1 LRAVQD
7 YNAQLIAT
15 ATIYNL
21 LASSLTGD
29 GEKLMAV
36 MTSLRKLF
44 ENLSMAAEM
53 ELVNEIVKI
62 LDEDERATS
71 EFVRLFE
78 MGVVPPS
85 ETSYTCRESPSL
97 KTFELADIAGFYK
110 AFNLKP
116 SYGTPDH
123 LGAEME
129 FMAYLLVRE
138 ALAESAG
145 QHETVTIC
153 RDAREKFYREHLS
166 VWVEDMAKQVGEKAE
181 KPLYKHVT
189 KLFSHVIAKGVPIR

>member
-1 LRAVQD
+1 MKAVQD
-7 YNAQLIAT
+7 YSSQLVAT
-15 ATIYNL
+15 AAIYNL

-29 GEKLMAV
+29 REKLMAT

-44 ENLSMAAEM
+44 DTLSMAAELEM
-53 ELVNEIVKI
+53 VDEIIKV

-78 MGVVPPS
+78 MGAAPPC
-85 ETSYTCRESPSL
+85 ETSYTCRLNQEL

-116 SYGTPDH
+116 AYGTPDH
-123 LGAEME
+123 IGAEME
-129 FMAYLLVRE
+129 FMAYLLIRE
-138 ALAESAG
+138 VLAGSAG
-145 QHETVTIC
+145 QDDAVAVC

-166 VWVEDMAKQVGEKAE
+166 VWVGDMARQVEENAE
-181 KPLYKHVT
+181 KPLYKHLARLLS
-189 KLFSHVIAKGVPIR
+189 KVIAEGVPIR